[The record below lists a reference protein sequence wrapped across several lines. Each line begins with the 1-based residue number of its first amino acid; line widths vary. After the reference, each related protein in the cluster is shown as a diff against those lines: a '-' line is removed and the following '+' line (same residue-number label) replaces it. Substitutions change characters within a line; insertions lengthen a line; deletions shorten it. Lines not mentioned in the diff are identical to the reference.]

1 MNVIP
6 KLLLNKHPKDS
17 ENLSLVTAQN
27 VKVSNDE
34 SCITNEESIKVN
46 AIIKNYLNVYY
57 TNSGDGGNYNII
69 SIIPCN
75 NELAIIAVGSK
86 NGNKAQIFRYK
97 EKDGEFN
104 GDIKCVYGNTS
115 NALAYHGGKIK
126 GTFTYNV
133 EGSLILAIA
142 EYDAPTSD
150 KIPLRTINI
159 GNFDD
164 NLIYDDEALDDSKL
178 AINPEVNIPRVS
190 NFNYIAGNAYKGWY
204 YLFIRY
210 KINSVD
216 YTQWYSFG
224 YPIYIDSIEQFQI
237 IRYCYNRDHQM
248 KINGAWEIAAPR
260 YPDDGYCAGC
270 SDYFSNTSDI
280 AKETF
285 KVDFSITNNKYSK
298 YQIGIICASK
308 TYTKAFRTSDINFT
322 KTNGLTS
329 EKYTLNNKA
338 LIEYSAENLIID
350 NYNYF
355 NVKNVINYHNRL
367 YISNYEE
374 NNANDDD
381 IINSGIINNIEV
393 SLTQTTIKDKGI
405 VHDFPLM
412 NKDNI
417 QVNQYD
423 SQSRTRIPF
432 SSFLNVTPDTEIIV
446 SNATNTVTGKASD
459 FEIGADSSSLPSYI
473 VIYKITATTYTF
485 TGEVKITTKQ
495 NGTVSESTIIINT
508 NDYAVNGSTIYYNT
522 EIAFDTR
529 KKFSTLIP
537 GEVYNFFIHFVDE
550 YGHATNGYRI
560 DNRVKWTT
568 TDDPQIEI
576 VPIPFNVNEQDY
588 YAAAPIDSFVTDS
601 NGKLNITGIKFFRRV
616 TGSGYAPKLDTLVNG
631 ISSEFEKCYS
641 SFADAKYAN
650 TKWYQIASTY
660 NFPTWGLYINDN
672 GDRLFRVPMNETS
685 MTNHVIF
692 NPTFKNIQIPTKYK
706 GFFISYEKYEPLRRV
721 TGMLTR
727 NDFRS
732 QDYITSANF
741 KLLTANCF
749 KSSKMF
755 FYSGDYD
762 ISDSIKLDYNMML
775 IHGVNV
781 WDKVDIPG
789 YDSFQRSG
797 FYTFVHDF
805 NKPQVEK
812 DTNIIPAI
820 YAIPNYKIVVA
831 DSAADNRIGLGTALE
846 IEDSYNLFPSYSPT
860 STNCNN
866 IRLYKVSLY
875 NCTRDIYMSNNK
887 TLIRL
892 SEVYY
897 KTSEGNAKYNTDTI
911 RQGLNGHWSGE
922 GVLVYENP
930 GVSFNESDNIVR
942 RLKDNTKYYKTEVN
956 KDTPHTYQND
966 VPFAAYVQYN
976 VCSDIFTESKSFKN
990 APKGIVYFVKHDES
1004 NSENNKFATGCIVTP
1019 ANSIDLFE
1027 NRQSSS
1033 DYFNPKTY
1041 TNYRKDLVSVDYYNK
1056 TVRRSN
1062 VIQDESRN
1070 NGWRTFSIEGYKNI
1084 TENKGNI
1091 TNLVG
1096 IGTMLLVHT
1105 QHSLFVF
1112 DTSNTLE
1119 TKDKAIQLSQ
1129 PDAFEIAYK
1138 EVFTSDLG
1146 YGGLQDDKS
1155 FVIDQFGYIFYD
1167 NDSHRLY
1174 QFDNGQLTTIDGDII
1189 EWLESY
1195 KPYNI
1200 RFANDKFN
1208 NRLLIKMCY
1217 TVNDTDKEIVLS
1229 YNYNTKNFISLHTY
1243 TFEEAYNTKS
1253 RLYFQCDT
1261 NKHANCALH
1270 QFVRDRSSYGLYDNS
1285 KDNPGEEYYYES
1297 NIGIIINEQYNDIKY
1312 LDYISY
1318 KLNKIANPVNF
1329 DYTTSPVEGRIIPY
1343 SGNYLR
1349 VYNDQVNTGVIDI
1362 SIDSEEAKNIFGNY
1376 KKPYWEFGNWNFSY
1390 LRNNIQNYKNYG
1402 DAFSMSRLFGNFFVI
1417 QFTFNNDEYLQ
1428 IEFEEFNY
1436 SLSK

>member
-27 VKVSNDE
+27 IKVSNDE

-46 AIIKNYLNVYY
+46 TIIKNYLNVYY

-86 NGNKAQIFRYK
+86 NGNKAQIFRYR

-142 EYDAPTSD
+142 EYDGNGTD
-150 KIPLRTINI
+150 KIPLRTINL

-164 NLIYDDEALDDSKL
+164 NSIYNDSSLDDSKL
-178 AINPEVNIPRVS
+178 AISPEVYLPKVNVINYVS
-190 NFNYIAGNAYKGWY
+190 GSAYKGWY

-224 YPIYIDSIEQFQI
+224 YPIYIDTIEQFQI

-248 KINGAWEIAAPR
+248 KNEGAWSIVAPR
-260 YPDDGYCAGC
+260 NSNDGYCVGC

-285 KVDFSITNNKYSK
+285 KINFYIRSNKYSK
-298 YQIGIICASK
+298 YQIGIVCASK
-308 TYTKAFRTSDINFT
+308 SYTKAFRTADINFT
-322 KTNGLTS
+322 NINSSTS
-329 EKYTLNNKA
+329 EEYILNNKA
-338 LIEYSAENLIID
+338 LIEYNVEDLITD

-355 NVKNVINYHNRL
+355 NIKNIINYKNRL

-374 NNANDDD
+374 SNANDDS
-381 IINSGIINNIEV
+381 IVNSGILNNIV
-393 SLTQTTIKDKGI
+393 VRLNKFVINDKGLVYDYPI
-405 VHDFPLM
+405 M
-412 NKDNI
+412 NKDNVK
-417 QVNQYD
+417 VNQYD
-423 SQSRTRIPF
+423 SYSRSRIPF
-432 SSFLNVTPDTEIIV
+432 SVFLNVTEDTEV
-446 SNATNTVTGKASD
+446 TVNGTTGKASD
-459 FEIGADSSSLPSYI
+459 FEIGVASNTLPEFI
-473 VIYKITATTYTF
+473 RIYKVTSPTATFSDNVT
-485 TGEVKITTKQ
+485 ITTKK
-495 NGTVSESTIIINT
+495 NGNVEATTLTMNT
-508 NDYAVNGSTIYYNT
+508 NDYAVNGSTIYYNP
-522 EIAFDTR
+522 EKSFNER
-529 KKFSTLIP
+529 KINSTLIP
-537 GEVYNFFIHFVDE
+537 GEVYNFFIHFVDK

-560 DNRVKWTT
+560 ENKTKWTT
-568 TDDPQIEI
+568 IDDSSTEI
-576 VPIPFNVNEQDY
+576 IPIPFKIDDNDY
-588 YAAAPIDSFVTDS
+588 YAAAPIDSFVINDA
-601 NGKLNITGIKFFRRV
+601 GNINTAGMKFYKRV
-616 TGSGYAPKLDTLVNG
+616 GGTVYNPKLEDNQGNMST
-631 ISSEFEKCYS
+631 SFKKCYN
-641 SFADAKYAN
+641 SFANAKYAN
-650 TKWYQIASTY
+650 VKWYQIASTY
-660 NFPTWGLYINDN
+660 NFTSWGLYINNND
-672 GDRLFRVPMNETS
+672 DRLFRVPMINS
-685 MTNHVIF
+685 SLNQQIVYV
-692 NPTFKNIQIPTKYK
+692 PTFENIQVPNEYE
-706 GFFISYEKYEPLRRV
+706 GFFISYEKYEPIRRV

-732 QDYITSANF
+732 QDYITSYNYR
-741 KLLTANCF
+741 LLTVNCF

-755 FYSGDYD
+755 FYTGDYD
-762 ISDSIKLDYNMML
+762 ISDSIKLDYNLML
-775 IHGVNV
+775 INGVNV
-781 WDKVDIPG
+781 WDKNDIPP
-789 YDSFQRSG
+789 YDNFQRNG
-797 FYTFVHDF
+797 FYTFVHNF

-812 DTNIIPAI
+812 DTNILPAV
-820 YAIPNYKIVVA
+820 YAIPNYKISVA
-831 DSAADNRIGLGTALE
+831 DSASDNRIGLGTALE
-846 IEDSYNLFPSYSPT
+846 LEDSYNLFPSYSP
-860 STNCNN
+860 SASENN
-866 IRLYKVSLY
+866 KIRLYKVTLY

-892 SEVYY
+892 TDVYY
-897 KTSEGNAKYNTDTI
+897 KTSDGLVKYNTDTI

-942 RLKDNTKYYKTEVN
+942 RVENNSKYYKTEVN
-956 KDTPHTYQND
+956 KETPHTFQND
-966 VPFAAYVQYN
+966 TPFASYVQYN

-990 APKGIVYFVKHDES
+990 APKGVVYFVKHDEG
-1004 NSENNKFATGCIVTP
+1004 NSENNKFATGCMVTP

-1027 NRQSSS
+1027 NHQGSS
-1033 DYFNPKTY
+1033 DQFYPKSY
-1041 TNYRKDLVSVDYYNK
+1041 TNYRKDLVSVDKFDK

-1062 VIQDESRN
+1062 VIQDESRI
-1070 NGWRTFSIEGYKNI
+1070 NGWRTFPVEGYKNI

-1091 TNLVG
+1091 TNIVG

-1105 QHSLFVF
+1105 QHSLFMF
-1112 DTSNTLE
+1112 DTNNTLE
-1119 TKDKAIQLSQ
+1119 TKDKSIQLSQ
-1129 PDAFEIAYK
+1129 PDAFEVSYK

-1146 YGGLQDDKS
+1146 YGGLQNNNS
-1155 FVIDQFGYIFYD
+1155 FVVDQFGYIFYND
-1167 NDSHRLY
+1167 NFHRLY
-1174 QFDNGQLTTIDGDII
+1174 QFDNGQLATIDGDII

-1195 KPYNI
+1195 KPNNV

-1253 RLYFQCDT
+1253 RLYLQCDT
-1261 NKHANCALH
+1261 DKHANCALH
-1270 QFVRDRSSYGLYDNS
+1270 QFVRDRSSYGIYDNNIIAS
-1285 KDNPGEEYYYES
+1285 GEERYYES

-1343 SGNYLR
+1343 SGDYLR
-1349 VYNDQVNTGVIDI
+1349 VYNDQINTGVIDI
-1362 SIDSEEAKNIFGNY
+1362 SIDSEEAKNVFGNY

-1402 DAFSMSRLFGNFFVI
+1402 DAFSMSRLFGNFFVV
-1417 QFTFNNDEYLQ
+1417 QFTFSNKDYLEV
-1428 IEFEEFNY
+1428 EFEELNY
-1436 SLSK
+1436 GLSK